1 MSRRRTDL
9 AKYRRGT
16 KCYPYTPAPPVI
28 FNGLVVYFDA
38 NKLDSVSGYYKIPP
52 QWTNI
57 ISGGISYNA
66 DISGNT
72 MPLLLENVV
81 IQSFKF
87 VRSPIISIAG
97 VIGNYMSYLQ
107 PVNMLYNFTYCAWIK
122 TVNGI
127 GDGLD
132 HLSLMHLIS
141 NQTGDVSPSTGFSI
155 GIDSNGKLAYG
166 DNKTDIGEI
175 TVRSLRLVNSGL
187 WTFIAVTRDSTNG
200 VVSLYI
206 NGILEKEGVC
216 NDDALVAGTH
226 VRIGSI
232 NRDTGKTFGGNIG
245 AILGYS
251 AALTAADI
259 LNNFNAQRQLYTLQ

>member
-16 KCYPYTPAPPVI
+16 KCYPYTPAPPLI
-28 FNGLVVYFDA
+28 FNNLLIYFDA
-38 NKLDSVSGYYKIPP
+38 NKLDSVSGYYKTPP
-52 QWTNI
+52 QWTNV

-66 DISGNT
+66 DLSGQT
-72 MPLLLENVV
+72 IPALIENV
-81 IQSFKF
+81 ITQSFKF

-97 VIGNYMSYLQ
+97 NIGNYMSYLQ
-107 PVNMLYNFTYCAWIK
+107 PVTMLYNFTYCAWIK

-141 NQTGDVSPSTGFSI
+141 NQTDDVTTSTGFSI

-166 DNKTDIGEI
+166 DNNTNINEI
-175 TVRSLRLVNSGL
+175 TVRSLKSVNSGL
-187 WTFIAVTRDSTNG
+187 WTFIAVTRDSTDG
-200 VVSLYI
+200 TVSLYI
-206 NGILEKEGVC
+206 NGILDKAGVC
-216 NDDALVAGTH
+216 NDDALVVGTH

-232 NRDTGKTFGGNIG
+232 NRDAGKTFGGNIG

-251 AALTAADI
+251 ALLTAADI
-259 LNNFNAQRQLYTLQ
+259 LNNFNAQRQVYTLQ